1 MKKWYMMLIALIMCS
16 MCACSRQEKNADK
29 QVDDD
34 IEYTNNVENTTTT
47 EQDTEVNSLKSSGI
61 YGYDEND
68 LIMYCEEV
76 GFLNKEGKI
85 FRIGDNQNCDF
96 KFNVSSVWN
105 MYDSYDKTG
114 FFGQYA
120 IVSVLDY
127 ADHKTRLYYLD
138 SEISPILLSTQ
149 DNIGTHY
156 VMMKSDISVDGKWV
170 LYLEKPKSMGDLG
183 RTDDYDLRLYNAEDN
198 SNVIIATNVCG
209 ATFTLDGEHL
219 VYYEMSPEYVENG
232 NTDNKR
238 FTVVNLKTLDER
250 KVYAESDY
258 GDNIHLTGLWEI
270 KANGDIL
277 IFNYIG
283 GIEEYYANGVSLIR
297 NNELYT
303 LFENDQYNIIAN
315 RDMSEMFVINN
326 HRIFYYDIEA
336 LKSVDLG
343 ENYRINIP
351 ILGTRRNCMYSIDS
365 FDNMVFVSEDG
376 IYLWD
381 RSTLKLEKVLSMN
394 GYETESTIINYFES
408 DVVIVKDNNKI
419 CRIDKLSKTPEI
431 TTLFI
436 TADGSISDT
445 MYDISPYQPLDD
457 NLWFIVDEDIDYVLY
472 GVDKYGRVL
481 HKVSGEL
488 ISSSNFSEIGY
499 LPYANQYILMAYDY
513 NDNEHI
519 YTVDANGEEIKL
531 IEDRN
536 VEEVYTSTSV
546 WVVYSL
552 EDGMLCMYNGE
563 KVIDIGLP
571 AAD

>member
-1 MKKWYMMLIALIMCS
+1 MKKWYVMLIVLIMCS

-29 QVDDD
+29 QIDDNT
-34 IEYTNNVENTTTT
+34 EYTNNVENTTTT
-47 EQDTEVNSLKSSGI
+47 EQYTEVNSLKSSGI

-85 FRIGDNQNCDF
+85 FRIGDNQSCDF

-105 MYDSYDKTG
+105 TYDSYDKTG
-114 FFGQYA
+114 RFGQYA
-120 IVSVLDY
+120 IVSVR
-127 ADHKTRLYYLD
+127 DHVEKKTRLYYLD
-138 SEISPILLSTQ
+138 SQINSILLSTQ
-149 DNIGTHY
+149 DKITSY
-156 VMMKSDISVDGKWV
+156 FERWRSDISADGKMV
-170 LYLEKPKSMGDLG
+170 LYLENPKASGDMEQK
-183 RTDDYDLRLYNAEDN
+183 TYYDLHLYNAEDN
-198 SNVIIATNVCG
+198 SNVIITTNAYG
-209 ATFTLDGEHL
+209 AAFTLDGEHL
-219 VYYEMSPEYVENG
+219 VYYEMSPEFIENG

-250 KVYAESDY
+250 KVYAEGDY
-258 GDNIHLTGLWEI
+258 GDNIYFTGLWEI

-277 IFNYIG
+277 IFNSIG
-283 GIEEYYANGVSLIR
+283 GSESHYVDGVSLIR

-303 LFENDQYNIIAN
+303 LFASGQYNIIAN
-315 RDMSEMFVINN
+315 RDMSEMFVIKDD
-326 HRIFYYDIEA
+326 RIFYYDIEE

-343 ENYRINIP
+343 ENYKISIP
-351 ILGTRRNCMYSIDS
+351 ILSRRRSCLYSIDS

-394 GYETESTIINYFES
+394 GYNTENTIINYFES
-408 DVVIVKDNNKI
+408 DTVIVKDSNKL
-419 CRIDKLSKTPEI
+419 CRIDNISHTPEI
-431 TTLFI
+431 TTLFT
-436 TADGSISDT
+436 TADGSISYT

-472 GVDKYGRVL
+472 GVDKYSRVL
-481 HKVSGEL
+481 HKISGEL
-488 ISSSNFSEIGY
+488 IDSSNFGEIGY
-499 LPYANQYILMAYDY
+499 LPYANQYILTAYDY
-513 NDNEHI
+513 NDNEHV
-519 YTVDANGEEIKL
+519 YTVDANCEEIKL

-571 AAD
+571 AVD